1 MSNGLLQAPVI
12 AVDGPGGSG
21 KGTICR
27 ALAQKLG
34 WHLLDS
40 GALYRLVALAAE
52 RRAIELDDV
61 AGLVALAAQLDAEFW
76 VDADGQELIILGGD
90 EVSREIRTE
99 TCGSRASRIAAIPEV
114 RSALTNRQRGYRQSP
129 GLVADGR
136 DMGSII
142 FPDAQAKI
150 FLTASAEERAERR
163 HKQLM
168 EKGINANLDQLY
180 REIAERDKRDAERTV
195 APLRACDDA
204 KVIDTT
210 GMSISEVVRV
220 VLEYVGDVS
229 E

>member
-1 MSNGLLQAPVI
+1 MSNSSPQAPVI

-52 RRAIELDDV
+52 QHGIELDDV
-61 AGLVALAAQLDAEFW
+61 AGLAELAGRLDAEFR
-76 VDADGQELIILGGD
+76 VDTDGQELIILGGD

-99 TCGSRASRIAAIPEV
+99 TCGSRASRIASLPEV
-114 RSALTNRQRGYRQSP
+114 RNALTNRQRGYRRPP

-136 DMGSII
+136 DMGSVI

-150 FLTASAEERAERR
+150 FLTASAAERAERR

-180 REIAERDKRDAERTV
+180 REIADRDKRDAERAV

-204 KVIDTT
+204 RYIDTT

-220 VLEYVGDVS
+220 VLEYVGECV
-229 E
+229 

>member
-1 MSNGLLQAPVI
+1 MSNSSPQAPVI

-52 RRAIELDDV
+52 RHGIELDDV
-61 AGLVALAAQLDAEFW
+61 AGLAELAGRLDAEFR
-76 VDADGQELIILGGD
+76 VDTDGQELIILGGD

-99 TCGSRASRIAAIPEV
+99 TCGSRASRIASLPEV
-114 RSALTNRQRGYRQSP
+114 RNALTNRQRGYRRPP

-136 DMGSII
+136 DMGSVI

-150 FLTASAEERAERR
+150 FLTASAAERAERR

-180 REIAERDKRDAERTV
+180 REIADRDKRDAERAV

-204 KVIDTT
+204 RYIDTT

-220 VLEYVGDVS
+220 VLEYVGECV
-229 E
+229 

>member
-1 MSNGLLQAPVI
+1 MNNGSAQAPVI

-27 ALAQKLG
+27 AIAQELG

-52 RRAIELDDV
+52 RHAIELDDV
-61 AGLVALAAQLDAEFW
+61 AGLAALAGNLDAEFHA
-76 VDADGQELIILGGD
+76 DADGQELITLGGD
-90 EVSREIRTE
+90 EVSREIRAE
-99 TCGSRASRIAAIPEV
+99 TCGSRASRIASIPEV
-114 RSALTNRQRGYRQSP
+114 RDALTNRQRAYRQPP

-136 DMGSII
+136 DMGSVI
-142 FPDAQAKI
+142 FPDARAKI
-150 FLTASAEERAERR
+150 FLTASAAERAGRR

-180 REIAERDKRDAERTV
+180 REIAERDKRDAERAV

-220 VLEYVGDVS
+220 VLEYVGECV
-229 E
+229 

>member
-1 MSNGLLQAPVI
+1 MNRASQNVPVI

-27 ALAQKLG
+27 AVAQRLG

-40 GALYRLVALAAE
+40 GALYRLVALAAQK
-52 RRAIELDDV
+52 RGIELDDE
-61 AGLVALAAQLDAEFW
+61 AGLAVVARGLDAEFGA
-76 VDADGQELIILGGD
+76 DAEGEELILLGGD
-90 EVSREIRTE
+90 DVSREIRTE
-99 TCGSRASRIAAIPEV
+99 TCGNRASRVASIPKV
-114 RSALTNRQRGYRQSP
+114 RSALVARQRAYRQSP

-136 DMGSII
+136 DMGSVI

-150 FLTASAEERAERR
+150 FLTASTAERAQRR

-168 EKGINANLDQLY
+168 EKGISANLDKLY

-204 KVIDTT
+204 RYVDTT
-210 GMSISEVVRV
+210 GMSIPEVVKE
-220 VLEYVGDVS
+220 VLDYVGES
-229 E
+229 L

>member
-1 MSNGLLQAPVI
+1 MNRASQDVPVI

-27 ALAQKLG
+27 ALAQQLG

-40 GALYRLVALAAE
+40 GALYRLVALAA
-52 RRAIELDDV
+52 RKRGIELDDEAGLAAV
-61 AGLVALAAQLDAEFW
+61 AGGLDAEFGA
-76 VDADGQELIILGGD
+76 DADGEELILLGGD
-90 EVSREIRTE
+90 DVSREIRTE
-99 TCGSRASRIAAIPEV
+99 TCGNQASRVASIPKV
-114 RSALTNRQRGYRQSP
+114 RSALVARQRAYRQSP

-136 DMGSII
+136 DMGSVI

-150 FLTASAEERAERR
+150 FLTASTAERAQRR

-168 EKGINANLDQLY
+168 EKGISANLDELY

-204 KVIDTT
+204 RYVDTT
-210 GMSISEVVRV
+210 GMSIPEVVKE
-220 VLEYVGDVS
+220 VLEYVREGL
-229 E
+229 

>member
-1 MSNGLLQAPVI
+1 MRKGSAAAPVI

-34 WHLLDS
+34 WNLLDS

-52 RRAIELDDV
+52 RRRIELDDV
-61 AGLVALAAQLDAEFW
+61 VTLSALTGNLDAVFS
-76 VDADGQELIILGGD
+76 VDADGEELIILGGE

-99 TCGSRASRIAAIPEV
+99 TCGNRASRIASIPQV
-114 RSALTNRQRGYRQSP
+114 RSALTNRQRAYRQPP

-136 DMGSII
+136 DMGSVI

-150 FLTASAEERAERR
+150 FLTASAAERAERR
-163 HKQLM
+163 HKQLI
-168 EKGINANLDQLY
+168 EKGIDANLDGLC
-180 REIAERDKRDAERTV
+180 REIAERDKRDAERAV

-204 KVIDTT
+204 KYIDTT
-210 GMSISEVVRV
+210 GMSIAEVVSD
-220 VLEYVGDVS
+220 VLEYVGECV
-229 E
+229 

>member
-1 MSNGLLQAPVI
+1 MRKGSAAAPVI

-34 WHLLDS
+34 WNLLDS

-52 RRAIELDDV
+52 RRRIELDDV
-61 AGLVALAAQLDAEFW
+61 VTLSALTGNLDAVFS
-76 VDADGQELIILGGD
+76 VDADGEELIILGGE

-99 TCGSRASRIAAIPEV
+99 TCGNRASRIASIPQV
-114 RSALTNRQRGYRQSP
+114 RSALTNRQRAYRQPP

-136 DMGSII
+136 DMGSVI

-150 FLTASAEERAERR
+150 FLTASAAERAERR
-163 HKQLM
+163 HKQLI
-168 EKGINANLDQLY
+168 EKGIDANLDGLC
-180 REIAERDKRDAERTV
+180 REIAERDKRDAERAV

-204 KVIDTT
+204 KYIDTT
-210 GMSISEVVRV
+210 GMSISEVVSD
-220 VLEYVGDVS
+220 VLEYVGECV
-229 E
+229 

>member
-1 MSNGLLQAPVI
+1 MSNSSPQAPVI

-52 RRAIELDDV
+52 RHGIELDDV
-61 AGLVALAAQLDAEFW
+61 AGLAELAGRLDAEFR
-76 VDADGQELIILGGD
+76 VDTDGQELIILGGD

-99 TCGSRASRIAAIPEV
+99 TCGSRASRIASIPEV
-114 RSALTNRQRGYRQSP
+114 RNALTNRQRGYRQPP

-136 DMGSII
+136 DMGSVI
-142 FPDAQAKI
+142 FPDAQVKI
-150 FLTASAEERAERR
+150 FLTASAAERAERR

-180 REIAERDKRDAERTV
+180 REIADRDKRDADRAV

-204 KVIDTT
+204 RYIDTT

-220 VLEYVGDVS
+220 VLEYVGECD
-229 E
+229 

>member
-1 MSNGLLQAPVI
+1 MSNGSAQAPVI

-27 ALAQKLG
+27 AIAQELG

-40 GALYRLVALAAE
+40 GALYRLVALAAQ
-52 RRAIELDDV
+52 RHAIELDDV
-61 AGLVALAAQLDAEFW
+61 TGLTALAGNLDAEFHA
-76 VDADGQELIILGGD
+76 DADGQELIILGGD
-90 EVSREIRTE
+90 EVSREIRAE
-99 TCGSRASRIAAIPEV
+99 TCGSRASRIASIPEV
-114 RSALTNRQRGYRQSP
+114 RSALTNRQRAYRQPP

-136 DMGSII
+136 DMGSVI
-142 FPDAQAKI
+142 FPDARAKI
-150 FLTASAEERAERR
+150 FLTASAAERAGRR

-168 EKGINANLDQLY
+168 GKGIDANLGQLH
-180 REIAERDKRDAERTV
+180 REIAERDKRDAERAV

-220 VLEYVGDVS
+220 VLEYVGECV
-229 E
+229 

>member
-1 MSNGLLQAPVI
+1 MSNSSPQAPVI

-40 GALYRLVALAAE
+40 GALYRLVALGAE
-52 RRAIELDDV
+52 RHGIELDDV
-61 AGLVALAAQLDAEFW
+61 AGLAELAGRLDAEFR
-76 VDADGQELIILGGD
+76 VDTDGQELIILGGD

-99 TCGSRASRIAAIPEV
+99 TCGSRASRIASLPEV
-114 RSALTNRQRGYRQSP
+114 RNALTNRQRGYRRRP

-136 DMGSII
+136 DMGSVI

-150 FLTASAEERAERR
+150 FLTASAAERAERR

-180 REIAERDKRDAERTV
+180 REIADRDKRDAERAV

-204 KVIDTT
+204 RYIDTT

-220 VLEYVGDVS
+220 VLEYVGECV
-229 E
+229 

>member
-1 MSNGLLQAPVI
+1 MNNKTSSPPVI

-27 ALAQKLG
+27 SLATKLG

-40 GALYRLVALAAE
+40 GALYRLVALAAD

-61 AGLVALAAQLDAEFW
+61 AGLAVLAQNLDAEFG
-76 VDADGQELIILGGD
+76 VDSEGDELIILGGD
-90 EVSREIRTE
+90 EVSRVIRTE
-99 TCGSRASRIAAIPEV
+99 DCGMRASRVAQIPEV
-114 RSALTNRQRGYRQSP
+114 RSALTGRQRAYRQPP

-136 DMGSII
+136 DMGSVI

-150 FLTASAEERAERR
+150 FLTASSVERAERR

-168 EKGINANLDQLY
+168 EKGIDANLDQLY
-180 REIAERDKRDAERTV
+180 REIAERDKRDAERAV

-204 KVIDTT
+204 KYIDTT
-210 GMSISEVVRV
+210 GMSISEVVQE
-220 VLEYVGDVS
+220 VLDYVGECV
-229 E
+229 

>member
-1 MSNGLLQAPVI
+1 MNRASQNVPVI

-27 ALAQKLG
+27 AVAHRLG

-40 GALYRLVALAAE
+40 GALYRLVALAAQK
-52 RRAIELDDV
+52 RGIELDDE
-61 AGLVALAAQLDAEFW
+61 AGLAVVARGLDAEFGA
-76 VDADGQELIILGGD
+76 DAEGEELILLGGD
-90 EVSREIRTE
+90 DVSREIRTE
-99 TCGSRASRIAAIPEV
+99 TCGNRASRVASIPKV
-114 RSALTNRQRGYRQSP
+114 RSALVARQRAYRQSP

-136 DMGSII
+136 DMGSVI

-150 FLTASAEERAERR
+150 FLTASTAERAQRR

-168 EKGINANLDQLY
+168 EKGISANLDKLY

-204 KVIDTT
+204 RYVDTT
-210 GMSISEVVRV
+210 GMSIPEVVKE
-220 VLEYVGDVS
+220 VLDYVGES
-229 E
+229 L